1 MPHQSPRSIGVNS
14 TALLSQLIVLPM
26 QENEAHGLS
35 VVVPL
40 DLTAPVA
47 TLSTRKQS
55 CHPSLQRRNHGSFE
69 PSARELTPALHGRIE
84 GMYGSMGQLP
94 RVEKKRG

>member
-55 CHPSLQRRNHGSFE
+55 CNPSLQRRNHGSFE
-69 PSARELTPALHGRIE
+69 PSSREPH
-84 GMYGSMGQLP
+84 P
-94 RVEKKRG
+94 RFTWQNRGNVWVNCQGLKEKRG